1 MRRAGKID
9 LGETAT
15 GAAVRAGRARL
26 LLLAADASE
35 NARKR
40 AEGYLYGHLP
50 YDKAQLSELLG
61 KTGCSMAACTDFGL
75 SSAFLAALAEAAP
88 DEYGQLAEEMERR
101 ADKAARRKAAG
112 PKRKPGREH
121 HE

>member
-40 AEGYLYGHLP
+40 AEG
-50 YDKAQLSELLG
+50 
-61 KTGCSMAACTDFGL
+61 
-75 SSAFLAALAEAAP
+75 
-88 DEYGQLAEEMERR
+88 
-101 ADKAARRKAAG
+101 
-112 PKRKPGREH
+112 
-121 HE
+121 

>member
-26 LLLAADASE
+26 LLLAAGCSAPPE
-35 NARKR
+35 E
-40 AEGYLYGHLP
+40 AED
-50 YDKAQLSELLG
+50 DKAQLSQLLG

-75 SSAFLAALAEAAP
+75 SSAFIAALAEAAP

-112 PKRKPGREH
+112 PKRKPGRELN
-121 HE
+121 E

>member
-1 MRRAGKID
+1 MP
-9 LGETAT
+9 
-15 GAAVRAGRARL
+15 
-26 LLLAADASE
+26 
-35 NARKR
+35 
-40 AEGYLYGHLP
+40 LP

>member
-15 GAAVRAGRARL
+15 GAAVRAGRAL
-26 LLLAADASE
+26 LVP
-35 NARKR
+35 
-40 AEGYLYGHLP
+40 LP
-50 YDKAQLSELLG
+50 YDKAQLSQLLG

>member
-1 MRRAGKID
+1 MKKFLAI
-9 LGETAT
+9 LLVLTLALT
-15 GAAVRAGRARL
+15 G
-26 LLLAADASE
+26 
-35 NARKR
+35 
-40 AEGYLYGHLP
+40 
-50 YDKAQLSELLG
+50 
-61 KTGCSMAACTDFGL
+61 
-75 SSAFLAALAEAAP
+75 AALAEAAP